1 MPDYHDPN
9 LTAQERAEALTDTL
23 TVQQQAEQLKYDA
36 PAIPSAGLPAYNW
49 WNEGLHG
56 VARAGTATMFPQAIG
71 LAAMFDREMLRKCA
85 DITSTEAR
93 AKYNAASRHGDRDIY
108 KGLTLWAPNVNIFR
122 DPRWGR
128 GHETYGEDPYLTS
141 ELGKEY
147 VRGLQGGGKYLKT
160 AACAKHF
167 AVHSGPEA
175 ERHTFDAQVSPKD
188 IEETYL
194 PAFRALVKD
203 AHVESVMGAYNL
215 VNGEPACAS
224 PFLMGK
230 LKEWGFDGYF
240 TSDCW
245 AIRDFHTT
253 HCITATAPES
263 AALALK
269 GRLRHELRQYISPH
283 ACGARKG
290 AGFRGRYPPR
300 LRARNAHQNT
310 SRSA

>member
-147 VRGLQGGGKYLKT
+147 VRGL
-160 AACAKHF
+160 
-167 AVHSGPEA
+167 PRE
-175 ERHTFDAQVSPKD
+175 
-188 IEETYL
+188 
-194 PAFRALVKD
+194 AFRGTQRPRG
-203 AHVESVMGAYNL
+203 GAPHL
-215 VNGEPACAS
+215 RRAG
-224 PFLMGK
+224 
-230 LKEWGFDGYF
+230 
-240 TSDCW
+240 
-245 AIRDFHTT
+245 I
-253 HCITATAPES
+253 PEGHRGDLS
-263 AALALK
+263 A
-269 GRLRHELRQYISPH
+269 GV
-283 ACGARKG
+283 
-290 AGFRGRYPPR
+290 PR
-300 LRARNAHQNT
+300 PGQGRAR
-310 SRSA
+310 